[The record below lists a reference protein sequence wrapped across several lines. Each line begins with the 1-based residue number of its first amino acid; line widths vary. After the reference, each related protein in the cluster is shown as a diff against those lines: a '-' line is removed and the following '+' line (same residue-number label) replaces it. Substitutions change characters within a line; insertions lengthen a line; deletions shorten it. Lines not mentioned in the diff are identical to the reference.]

1 MDKSTISSHRIYA
14 RIAGLTYIAI
24 IILGVFRVNFVESSI
39 VVPENS
45 EATVNN
51 ILTNEFLFRAGI
63 ASELLMYLL
72 VILLAFTLYIV
83 LKPINKNL
91 AFVALLYRTGEAII
105 GVTTI
110 VLSGLIPVMLI
121 KNGSALKPET
131 FYTLVKLFADIRGSG
146 LDIVLI
152 FIGLGGTIFCYLF
165 FKSGYIP
172 KLLALLGIV
181 TYLIMLILSFTSILI
196 PISDAVKLVF
206 YAPGGLF
213 EIFLGFWLLIKSVK
227 LQEN

>member
-72 VILLAFTLYIV
+72 VILLAFTLYVV